1 MIFYPDSLDNI
12 YTIEIH
18 CFCNENEKDIYEK
31 KLFEIRNLLKDYF
44 IFEDEIV

>member
-1 MIFYPDSLDNI
+1 MKMKKIFM
-12 YTIEIH
+12 
-18 CFCNENEKDIYEK
+18 KK